1 MDSTAQT
8 ATLASPRSR
17 ARRWLARL
25 MFSLIVLALA
35 LYVGVS
41 VLAASMLTVP
51 RRVVS
56 AATPAALGLAFQDV
70 QFPAQVDAVPISGWY
85 IPHDGSHEAIVLVH
99 GKDSNRTN
107 EFGGRFP
114 NLAAA
119 LHERGFAI
127 LMIDMRGHGQ
137 SGDGRYSF
145 GLNEQRDIAGA
156 ADWLRTQGFLR
167 GSIGVLGV
175 SMGAASSM
183 FAAANDPDI
192 GALIEDCGYADINPI
207 LAHEWSTASG
217 LPNMFLPSSLFAAR
231 MMYGYDISAAQPVAE
246 VGKIA
251 PRPMLIIH
259 GTADTLIPV
268 AQAEQIK
275 AANPAAE
282 LWEVAGAGHAG
293 SYAADPQAYV
303 DRVASFFAKSLQ

>member
-1 MDSTAQT
+1 MTSTAQT
-8 ATLASPRSR
+8 AAASLRSR
-17 ARRWLARL
+17 TRRWLTRL
-25 MFSLIVLALA
+25 ALGLVVLALA
-35 LYVGVS
+35 LYIGIS
-41 VLAASMLTVP
+41 VLAASILTVP
-51 RRVVS
+51 RRAVS
-56 AATPAALGLAFQDV
+56 AAMPASLGLAFQDV

-85 IPHDGSHEAIVLVH
+85 IPRDSSRTSIVLVH
-99 GKDSNRTN
+99 GKDSNRSK

-114 NLAAA
+114 DLAAA
-119 LHERGFAI
+119 LHERGFAV
-127 LMIDMRGHGQ
+127 LMIDLRGHGQ

-156 ADWLRTQGFLR
+156 ADWLRSQGFLP

-207 LAHEWSTASG
+207 LAREWSTASG
-217 LPNMFLPSSLFAAR
+217 LPNVFLPSSLLAAR
-231 MMYGYDISAAQPVAE
+231 LMYGYDISAARPVAE

-259 GTADTLIPV
+259 GIADTLIPI

-275 AANPAAE
+275 AANPSAE

-293 SYAADPQAYV
+293 SYAANPQAYV

>member
-1 MDSTAQT
+1 MSSTAQT
-8 ATLASPRSR
+8 AAVASPRSR

-25 MFSLIVLALA
+25 ALGLIVLVLA
-35 LYVGVS
+35 LYIGIS
-41 VLAASMLTVP
+41 ALAASMLTVP
-51 RRVVS
+51 RRVVG
-56 AATPAALGLAFQDV
+56 AATPASLGLVFQDV

-85 IPHDGSHEAIVLVH
+85 IPRDSSRKAIVLVH
-99 GKDSNRTN
+99 GKDSNRAN

-156 ADWLRTQGFLR
+156 ADWLRSQGFLP

-207 LAHEWSTASG
+207 LAHEWSKSSG
-217 LPNMFLPSSLFAAR
+217 LPDIFLPSSLFAVR
-231 MMYGYDISAAQPVAE
+231 LMYGYNIGAARPVAE

-259 GTADTLIPV
+259 GSADTLVTV

-275 AANPAAE
+275 AANPSAE

-293 SYAADPQAYV
+293 SYAANPQAYV
-303 DRVASFFAKSLQ
+303 QRVASFFAQSLK

>member
-1 MDSTAQT
+1 MGGTAQS
-8 ATLASPRSR
+8 ATVASPRSHT
-17 ARRWLARL
+17 RRWLARVAL
-25 MFSLIVLALA
+25 GLVVLALA
-35 LYVGVS
+35 LYIGIS
-41 VLAASMLTVP
+41 VLAASILTVP
-51 RRVVS
+51 RRAVS

-70 QFPAQVDAVPISGWY
+70 QFPARVDAVPISGWY
-85 IPHDGSHEAIVLVH
+85 IPRDSSHKAIVLVH
-99 GKDSNRTN
+99 GKDSNRSN

-119 LHERGFAI
+119 LHERGFAV
-127 LMIDMRGHGQ
+127 LMIDLRGHGQ

-156 ADWLRTQGFLR
+156 ADWLRSQGFLP

-183 FAAANDPDI
+183 FATANDPDI

-207 LAHEWSTASG
+207 LAHEWNKASG
-217 LPNMFLPSSLFAAR
+217 LPNLFLPSSLLAVR
-231 MMYGYDISAAQPVAE
+231 LMYGYDIGAARPVAE

-251 PRPMLIIH
+251 PRPLLIIH
-259 GTADTLIPV
+259 GIADTLIPV
-268 AQAEQIK
+268 VQAEQIK

-293 SYAADPQAYV
+293 SYAANPQAYV
-303 DRVASFFAKSLQ
+303 DRVASFFANSLK

>member
-1 MDSTAQT
+1 MAGTAQT
-8 ATLASPRSR
+8 AAVASPRSR
-17 ARRWLARL
+17 ARRWVARL
-25 MFSLIVLALA
+25 MLGLVALALA
-35 LYVGVS
+35 LYIGVS
-41 VLAASMLTVP
+41 VLAASVLTVP
-51 RRVVS
+51 QRVVS
-56 AATPAALGLAFQDV
+56 AATPAGLGLAFQDV
-70 QFPAQVDAVPISGWY
+70 QFPAQVDAVPIAGWY
-85 IPHDGSHEAIVLVH
+85 IPRDGSRKAIILVH
-99 GKDSNRTN
+99 GKDSSRTN
-107 EFGGRFP
+107 EFGGKFP

-137 SGDGRYSF
+137 SGAGRYSF
-145 GLNEQRDIAGA
+145 GLNEQRDITGA
-156 ADWLRTQGFLR
+156 ADWLRTQGFPP

-183 FAAANDPDI
+183 FAAANDQDI

-217 LPNMFLPSSLFAAR
+217 LPDMFLPSTSLAVR
-231 MMYGYDISAAQPVAE
+231 LLYGYDIGAARPVAE

-275 AANPAAE
+275 AANSAAE
-282 LWEVAGAGHAG
+282 LWEVTGAGHAG
-293 SYAADPQAYV
+293 SYAANPQAYV
-303 DRVASFFAKSLQ
+303 ERVASFFARSLK